1 MNPGE
6 GSRRWPT
13 ILVVDGARSELDDS
27 VVVEEPLEIQV
38 AFGDEAPRSL
48 SLTMRTPGDDEALA
62 VGLLFAEGILQERR
76 DLETVEWVP
85 DPSSDSP
92 ETDQRLCLRLRADL
106 PRDRLGATRNFIMTS
121 ACGVCGK
128 TAVDA
133 TFAAGIRS
141 LPVGSPRLR
150 RAVLENLPETMRAGQ
165 ALFARTGGI
174 HAAALFDLEGGLLDL
189 AEDVGRH
196 NAVDRIVGRAFA
208 AATLP
213 LSERVLAVSGRVGFE
228 IVQKALRAGVPILAA
243 VGAPTHLA
251 LRAAARG
258 GMTVAGFVRAG
269 RANLY
274 TASERIDG

>member
-1 MNPGE
+1 M
-6 GSRRWPT
+6 S
-13 ILVVDGARSELDDS
+13 
-27 VVVEEPLEIQV
+27 PLLIAFIEDLAC

-196 NAVDRIVGRAFA
+196 NAVDKIVGW
-208 AATLP
+208 ATMHERLP
-213 LSERVLAVSGRVGFE
+213 LRGHVLVVSGRAGFE
-228 IVQKALRAGVPILAA
+228 IVQKAAVAQIPILAA
-243 VGAPTHLA
+243 ISGPSSLAIEMARECEMTLVAFLRGPDMNVYSAPDRLTSSPL
-251 LRAAARG
+251 
-258 GMTVAGFVRAG
+258 
-269 RANLY
+269 
-274 TASERIDG
+274 DP